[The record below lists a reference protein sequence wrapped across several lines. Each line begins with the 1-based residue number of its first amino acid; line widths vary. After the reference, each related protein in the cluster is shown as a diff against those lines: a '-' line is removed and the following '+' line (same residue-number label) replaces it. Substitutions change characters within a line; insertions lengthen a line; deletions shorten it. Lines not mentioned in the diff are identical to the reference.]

1 MNTPPCPH
9 RPARWQRWLALALIG
24 LLALGPFLHSH
35 FGVSHDTG
43 FHVDGLH
50 EVHHL
55 NHDASSTLGAQTSTP
70 SSMQASTP
78 DDESPAL
85 CVSASLPQNGDAL
98 AWPLALWLV
107 LAVVPLLP
115 ADTGHPCP
123 PCPTLRTRPVYR
135 PGMPPPG
142 LPPPHA

>member
-1 MNTPPCPH
+1 MNTLPCPH

-55 NHDASSTLGAQTSTP
+55 SHDASSP
-70 SSMQASTP
+70 QASAP
-78 DDESPAL
+78 DDESQAL
-85 CVSASLPQNGDAL
+85 GVAASLPQDGGAL

-115 ADTGHPCP
+115 TRTAHPCP
-123 PCPTLRTRPVYR
+123 PGPAAHARLIYR
-135 PGMPPPG
+135 AGMPPPG
-142 LPPPHA
+142 LAPPQV